1 MADAAKD
8 AAVAEAGS
16 SRRQPVGV
24 LTDPASS
31 RDTAYITHPAVFM
44 FVERSTS
51 SSRKRIRKRNTSP
64 AKVLDDA
71 RDQSGG
77 LSQ

>member
-44 FVERSTS
+44 FVEVDIVVEEADKEAEHERGEGP
-51 SSRKRIRKRNTSP
+51 R
-64 AKVLDDA
+64 
-71 RDQSGG
+71 
-77 LSQ
+77 

>member
-1 MADAAKD
+1 VADAAKD
-8 AAVAEAGS
+8 AAVGEAGS

-44 FVERSTS
+44 FVEVDIVVEEADKEAEHERGEGP
-51 SSRKRIRKRNTSP
+51 R
-64 AKVLDDA
+64 
-71 RDQSGG
+71 
-77 LSQ
+77 